1 MPNPKGCMID
11 GDRQDEDEVP
21 FGPPIDSE
29 SWCRTRTSEDVK
41 HVFVWT
47 IERFSER
54 PEQNKHF
61 LWSSKFSIRDSE
73 DQLTHW
79 KLKLY
84 PRGDTNEV
92 TDFLSVYL
100 SNQTEFPVKARYE
113 FTILDSEKRKQNKVK
128 SQYTE
133 FRAKPDSWGFRKFLH
148 MDTLKNRG
156 TLWLP
161 DDTLTIVCDISIV
174 GQERVL
180 SGSKYPDETARELVK
195 HKNKGHKQLSMDYE
209 KVFDSDTFSD
219 CKIICDEQEFKCHMF
234 VLAARSPVFQA
245 MFTNDHKEAIT
256 KTVHIKNL
264 SSNVVKDMLFYI
276 YTGNTSNLA
285 QGASELL
292 GAADQYQL
300 DLLKCLCE
308 EKLCSTTSLDNA
320 VEHLV
325 LGDMYRAP
333 MLKKMAMSFVVK
345 NMVSV
350 VRTQGWKQKLIQ
362 HPELMAEVME
372 SIAERNSGEGP
383 SNSKRQKMSS

>member
-1 MPNPKGCMID
+1 MSGETA
-11 GDRQDEDEVP
+11 DRQDGDQQP

-41 HVFVWT
+41 HTFVWS

-54 PEQNKHF
+54 PEQNKSF

-100 SNQTEFPVKARYE
+100 SNQTDFPVKARYE
-113 FTILDSEKRKQNKVK
+113 FTILDSEKRRQNKVK

-148 MDTLKNRG
+148 MDTLKNRS
-156 TLWLP
+156 TSWTP

-180 SGSKYPDETARELVK
+180 SGCKYPDDTSNKVDPK
-195 HKNKGHKQLSMDYE
+195 HKNRAHEQLSMDYK
-209 KVFDSDTFSD
+209 KVFDSNAFSD
-219 CKIICDEQEFKCHMF
+219 CTITCQETEFKCHMF

-245 MFTNDHKEAIT
+245 MFTNDHQEAIT
-256 KTVHIKNL
+256 KTVDIKNL
-264 SSNVVKDMLFYI
+264 TPNVVKDMLNYI
-276 YTGNTSNLA
+276 YTGNTPNLA
-285 QGASELL
+285 QGASDLL
-292 GAADQYQL
+292 EAADQYQL
-300 DLLKCLCE
+300 DLLKDLCE
-308 EKLCSTTSLDNA
+308 ENLCSTTAIENV
-320 VEHLV
+320 VEHLI
-325 LGDMYRAP
+325 LGDLYGAKK
-333 MLKKMAMSFVVK
+333 LKKMSMSFVVK

-350 VRTQGWKQKLIQ
+350 IRTQGWKENLIR

-383 SNSKRQKMSS
+383 SNKRQKMS